1 MFIHGLRRLRRPF
14 FVVHKDDGR
23 FIFEERRNTRLA
35 ITKQRKDELVA
46 EYIGLLQQSKGVVV
60 TEYRGMTVKQ
70 LDALRAK
77 LRENNSS
84 FTVTKNTLLKIALSE
99 VGMAVP
105 EDLLKGPAAII
116 SANEDL
122 AGMVKTVLD
131 FSNGQELLIV
141 KGGVVG
147 ESIFH
152 ESQLEMV
159 SNLPSIDVLRAQ
171 LLGMISMPMS
181 QLVGLLEE
189 PARQLVAVVKA
200 GSDGL
205 VNVLAAYVQK
215 EEAA

>member
-1 MFIHGLRRLRRPF
+1 M
-14 FVVHKDDGR
+14 
-23 FIFEERRNTRLA
+23 A